1 MQHKKGTT
9 KERVY
14 VKEDHQESFFETRR
28 ANERENHTHTRS
40 STHHTMLYTRLIL
53 PSFHLI
59 RFFPTC
65 PFFPFSH
72 VSFRNICV

>member
-1 MQHKKGTT
+1 MQHKKGIT

-14 VKEDHQESFFETRR
+14 VKKDHQESRR
-28 ANERENHTHTRS
+28 ATERERENYTHTQD
-40 STHHTMLYTRLIL
+40 HPH
-53 PSFHLI
+53 PSHYAVYPPYPTLFPLL